1 MEIFNNPWFVGIGG
15 GILSGII
22 VAYITRLIFSKR
34 DNREYSQKLSQAN
47 HEVLYAV
54 RPGISEGKIPNNGVL
69 RSLIEA
75 TARKYGVD
83 KKDMHGLD
91 EVSSEL
97 IKEVMDS
104 SFISASAK
112 QEFCEKLTSIKE
124 EVPMAERDEF
134 EKEHDISARY
144 RRQLVGVLSL
154 MVGILTGFAVGVVSL
169 EKTPILEPKNLLFIT
184 LPAIVAILIAFAVA
198 MAREIQKMRLK
209 TINLS
214 LGGIRTEIK
223 QRRNEKEIDS

>member
-34 DNREYSQKLSQAN
+34 DNREYAQKLSQAN

-54 RPGISEGKIPNNGVL
+54 RPGISEGVIPNNGVL

-83 KKDMHGLD
+83 KKDMHDLD
-91 EVSSEL
+91 DVSSEL
-97 IKEVMDS
+97 LKEVMDS

-124 EVPMAERDEF
+124 EAPLAERVEF
-134 EKEHDISARY
+134 EKAYDISARY
-144 RRQLVGVLSL
+144 RRQLVSVLSG
-154 MVGILTGFAVGVVSL
+154 MVGILTGLAGVMMSL
-169 EKTPILEPKNLLFIT
+169 EKTPIFEPKNLAFIA
-184 LPAIVAILIAFAVA
+184 LPALVAIAIAFAVV
-198 MAREIQKMRLK
+198 MARELQKMRLK
-209 TINLS
+209 TFNVS
-214 LGGIRTEIK
+214 LGGIRAEFK
-223 QRRNEKEIDS
+223 QRPNEKDTDS